1 MDDRAEAIERL
12 CRMPFNAF
20 LTVVAS
26 LDRNLRPNF
35 PVDRPG
41 RARGSVR
48 PRARRQNLPVTRRDA
63 SAWRMRSPSKGQL
76 NASIA
81 VATALIAF
89 AAAVACP
96 SEAATSCARKVVDD
110 WQGNGQVDRIYP
122 FHCYRDAIR
131 SLPVD
136 VVDYSNAKE
145 DILRA
150 LAFARRGKPDPGP
163 AGGLRPTADDPT
175 ETTETPHVPDE
186 PGEAIASTL
195 VDTSSASSVPVP
207 LLILGGLSILLLA
220 AGGASHLGRRYRTR
234 REGSPPDPH

>member
-1 MDDRAEAIERL
+1 MADLRPTTRTDEQLNKIAWQRLIDGVDERAETIERL
-12 CRMPFNAF
+12 YRRRFNLLA
-20 LTVVAS
+20 A
-26 LDRNLRPNF
+26 
-35 PVDRPG
+35 
-41 RARGSVR
+41 A
-48 PRARRQNLPVTRRDA
+48 
-63 SAWRMRSPSKGQL
+63 M
-76 NASIA
+76 
-81 VATALIAF
+81 ALIAF
-89 AAAVACP
+89 AGAVACP

-110 WQGNGQVDRIYP
+110 WQGNGQVDRVYP

-175 ETTETPHVPDE
+175 DTTETPDVADE
-186 PGEAIASTL
+186 PGETIASTL

-207 LLILGGLSILLLA
+207 LLVLGGLSILLLA
-220 AGGASHLGRRYRTR
+220 AGGASHLGRRSRTR

>member
-1 MDDRAEAIERL
+1 VSDALQRVLDGGRVPRSEPSTQLPRRSTRARARVSPTSGSAPELARDTSRRLGVAHAISLEGTAQRIDCSGHGVDRVRSRG
-12 CRMPFNAF
+12 CVPVRSGD
-20 LTVVAS
+20 V
-26 LDRNLRPNF
+26 LRPE
-35 PVDRPG
+35 
-41 RARGSVR
+41 SS
-48 PRARRQNLPVTRRDA
+48 RRR
-63 SAWRMRSPSKGQL
+63 
-76 NASIA
+76 
-81 VATALIAF
+81 
-89 AAAVACP
+89 
-96 SEAATSCARKVVDD
+96 
-110 WQGNGQVDRIYP
+110 QGNGQVDRVYP